1 MTSFRKRTVQKPIRG
16 TRTSPHT
23 AQVITSSGNPSLD
36 VILGGGLPIGSIC
49 LIEEDRFMTHAKVLA
64 KYFLAEGVL
73 SKQEIFLGSLDDLPA
88 EMLRRLPKPLT
99 DEEVELEQRQEQ
111 LASEQPADKNGL
123 RIAFR
128 YGDLPLV
135 NSEQAG
141 HKIGHHFNLM
151 EHMDSMMLY
160 YAQTTVW
167 DDSYKEH
174 DIVVQEDNISN
185 SSNSLDQTA
194 TIVADASPAAVDATP
209 PPAAAG
215 ENASTVAVDVE
226 IEADAESTAVISS
239 SNNNNNNNDNNTA
252 STTPGTTIA
261 MPATQP
267 PPPPPPPAAAV
278 APPTAVAPPPPAPSA
293 MEPHFFYNP
302 RYGRLL
308 NDVQQLLRDESFVPG
323 TNTQQKNLCRVCL
336 TSLGSPLWYDDHF
349 AGDLL
354 KFLTILRASVRSCTA
369 VCFITMPMH
378 LIAKYDTSLVPKIRQ
393 LVDYSIELESFA
405 GSERETHP
413 AFKEYSGLLHLHKM
427 SALNTLAVHM
437 PETTDL
443 AFKLRRK
450 KFVIEKLHL
459 PPELQET
466 SEKSAAADIMATPNC
481 GSIVSGNSNVSMD
494 F

>member
-1 MTSFRKRTVQKPIRG
+1 MTSFRKRTKPITIRG

-36 VILGGGLPIGSIC
+36 MILGGGLQIGSIC

-73 SKQEIFLGSLDDLPA
+73 SKQDIFLGSLDDIPA

-99 DEEVELEQRQEQ
+99 DEEAEVEQLQQQQEQ
-111 LASEQPADKNGL
+111 QAIDQQADKNGL
-123 RIAFR
+123 RIAWR
-128 YGDLPLV
+128 YSDLPLV
-135 NSEQAG
+135 NSEQASA
-141 HKIGHHFNLM
+141 KIGHHFNLM
-151 EHMDSMMLY
+151 EHMDTMQLY

-167 DDSYKEH
+167 DDSDKEP
-174 DIVVQEDNISN
+174 DIVIQEECSK
-185 SSNSLDQTA
+185 SSSSSVSLEREQ
-194 TIVADASPAAVDATP
+194 PAAIEPMPEGDVMSIG
-209 PPAAAG
+209 AG
-215 ENASTVAVDVE
+215 DNT
-226 IEADAESTAVISS
+226 TA
-239 SNNNNNNNDNNTA
+239 NNNNINAANMDNSNTANIYNNTTT
-252 STTPGTTIA
+252 TTPA
-261 MPATQP
+261 SNCSPASSTQP
-267 PPPPPPPAAAV
+267 P
-278 APPTAVAPPPPAPSA
+278 
-293 MEPHFFYNP
+293 HIFYNQ
-302 RYGRLL
+302 RYGRLF
-308 NDVQQLLRDESFVPG
+308 NEMQQLLHEKRFMPG

-349 AGDLL
+349 GEDML
-354 KFLTILRASVRSCTA
+354 KFLTVLRASIRSCTS

-378 LIAKYDTSLVPKIRQ
+378 LIAKYDSTLVAKIRQ
-393 LVDYSIELESFA
+393 LVDYAIELESFA

-413 AFKEYSGLLHLHKM
+413 AYKEYSGLLHLHKM
-427 SALNTLAVHM
+427 TALNTLAAHM

-466 SEKSAAADIMATPNC
+466 PTNSTMTSSVSLPKCAAGTEL
-481 GSIVSGNSNVSMD
+481 SINSNASLD